1 FNLIML
7 FLIGFA
13 WHVAASFAF
22 LLAILTSNWA
32 TYQVS
37 TVTFGNITVQ
47 HGIFYVCEPV
57 LKIGIYETARCV
69 SVIDIDPSNNTVE
82 TLKYPISMAS
92 ASLAISCA
100 GLSVIALWLSG
111 IYFNR
116 RTRDTCTQCF
126 LISVAISVFV
136 AFCTSVAVWILIIS
150 EIAAFGQKVDR
161 LLFRWP
167 MWLAVGA
174 SGGFLL
180 AFITMILSFCRGLSC
195 RRKRANPYRT
205 ETQF

>member
-1 FNLIML
+1 
-7 FLIGFA
+7 
-13 WHVAASFAF
+13 
-22 LLAILTSNWA
+22 
-32 TYQVS
+32 
-37 TVTFGNITVQ
+37 
-47 HGIFYVCEPV
+47 
-57 LKIGIYETARCV
+57 
-69 SVIDIDPSNNTVE
+69 
-82 TLKYPISMAS
+82 
-92 ASLAISCA
+92 
-100 GLSVIALWLSG
+100 
-111 IYFNR
+111 
-116 RTRDTCTQCF
+116 
-126 LISVAISVFV
+126 
-136 AFCTSVAVWILIIS
+136 VWILIIS